1 MFKSKFTK
9 FLPAL
14 KQQISFSSNF
24 ASLCS
29 IMRHN
34 SSILFFSRYVIYF
47 QKKEP
52 IKVQIWWN
60 FTWAVESEQSKEI
73 LCFDG
78 LILSKSCKVAAKKVQ
93 KSYFSWH
100 RRVTQ
105 SLKKNVLAVS
115 DMTWGICLIFT
126 KPFKSLKISF
136 WWALFVQSIKVLC
149 HKNTGELPIMTLN
162 SYAKC
167 K

>member
-9 FLPAL
+9 FLSAL

-34 SSILFFSRYVIYF
+34 SSILFFSRYVIYS

-60 FTWAVESEQSKEI
+60 FTWAVESLKFY
-73 LCFDG
+73 FDG
-78 LILSKSCKVAAKKVQ
+78 LLLARSYEVSAKTLQ
-93 KSYFSWH
+93 KSYLSRHW
-100 RRVTQ
+100 RVMK
-105 SLKKNVLAVS
+105 SLKKNWLVVS
-115 DMTWGICLIFT
+115 NMTWVIWWTFT
-126 KPFKSLKISF
+126 QPLRSLKISF
-136 WWALFVQSIKVLC
+136 PWVLFVQRIQGLI
-149 HKNTGELPIMTLN
+149 HKNTEELSFMTLN
-162 SYAKC
+162 SDTKFE
-167 K
+167 